1 MMNENMITSI
11 VNTLLHSLWQ
21 APLIAILLYISIA
34 GLKLRSKAKYVLS
47 LLSLFIILAVSI
59 STFIYFSNSYTN
71 VSNIS
76 KDQVVTSAIMNAPA
90 NKVETSSIGSIF
102 SMVEEYA
109 EIIFIFWLAGMMI
122 FLIKFGLDLYY
133 ANTIRKKEYTEVNEI
148 LLHRFKSLAEK
159 MGVKKSIKFLE
170 SGLIKVPVVIGH
182 FKPVIILPLGLVTQ
196 IPKDQ
201 IEAIISHELAH
212 IMRNDF
218 LHNLIQSVI
227 EIIYFFNP
235 AIYFISKQIR
245 TERENCCDD
254 LALEYCSDCANL
266 AKGLYNLQKIQSK
279 VPKPIMAA
287 INKGDL
293 LSRIKRIIG
302 KEKDMKNSYTGFI
315 ASIIVMALAVTFIS
329 GCSLFAGAK
338 DDIKTEE
345 ANVIVVKK
353 SSDGED
359 IKIIKKII
367 VTTEDEGEKTITIT
381 YEGDSSI
388 VDLNGLVDLSGL
400 AGLEGLADLSG
411 LSGLASLAS
420 LAELSKLS
428 DLEGLA
434 GLADLAEL
442 AELGDI
448 DFDFDF
454 DIDIDFDGIAES
466 LEEALEEIDKKDI
479 TDKEKAEA
487 KAEVKEAIK
496 ELKSEK
502 YNFKAEIKA
511 AKAEVKAA
519 KAEIKRVS
527 NASKVII
534 IKSDKDSDD

>member
-1 MMNENMITSI
+1 MMNENIITSI
-11 VNTLLHSLWQ
+11 VNALLHSLWQ

-59 STFIYFSNSYTN
+59 STFIYFSNPHTN
-71 VSNIS
+71 FSNIS
-76 KDQVVTSAIMNAPA
+76 KDQAETSTIMNAPV
-90 NKVETSSIGSIF
+90 NKVETSNIGRIF
-102 SMVEEYA
+102 TTVEEYA
-109 EIIFIFWLAGMMI
+109 EMIFVFWLTGMLI

-133 ANTIRKKEYTEVNEI
+133 ANSIRKKEYTEVNQI
-148 LLHRFKSLAEK
+148 LLHRFKSIAEK

-170 SGLIKVPVVIGH
+170 SSLIKVPVVIGH
-182 FKPVIILPLGLVTQ
+182 LKPVILLPLGLVTK

-218 LHNLIQSVI
+218 LHNLIQSVV

-266 AKGLYNLQKIQSK
+266 AKGLYNLQNMRGN

-315 ASIIVMALAVTFIS
+315 ASIIVMALAVTFIT

-345 ANVIVVKK
+345 ANVIIVKK
-353 SSDGED
+353 SSDGQ
-359 IKIIKKII
+359 
-367 VTTEDEGEKTITIT
+367 KTITIT
-381 YEGDSSI
+381 FEGDSNI
-388 VDLNGLVDLSGL
+388 VD
-400 AGLEGLADLSG
+400 
-411 LSGLASLAS
+411 LSGLASLAE
-420 LAELSKLS
+420 LAKLS
-428 DLEGLA
+428 DLEGLS

-442 AELGDI
+442 ADI

-454 DIDIDFDGIAES
+454 DIDIDFDEIAES
-466 LEEALEEIDKKDI
+466 LEEALEEIDKKEI

-496 ELKSEK
+496 
-502 YNFKAEIKA
+502 
-511 AKAEVKAA
+511 
-519 KAEIKRVS
+519 
-527 NASKVII
+527 
-534 IKSDKDSDD
+534 